1 MLLSEFLLALSKIDA
16 FRFQEPSGRFVPPH
30 FHITEVGVINKHFID
45 CGGTERKERVVNFQ
59 LWSSNDIQHRLNPKK
74 VIDIIHLSQQ
84 RIGIAD
90 GQIEVEYQGDTIGK
104 YGVAFDGTNFQLVPK
119 QTDCLARETCNA
131 PSSEAQTTSEDGCC
145 SPASDCC

>member
-1 MLLSEFLLALSKIDA
+1 MLLSEFLFALSKIDS
-16 FRFQEPSGRFVPPH
+16 FRFQEPNGRFVPPH

-104 YGVAFDGTNFQLVPK
+104 YGVAFDGINFQLVPK
-119 QTDCLARETCNA
+119 HTDCLAREMCDA
-131 PSSEAQTTSEDGCC
+131 PSPKAETTSEDSCC
-145 SPASDCC
+145 SPADGCC